1 MEATVSMEFYIM
13 NIYLGDWRFLF
24 LWEDLKFDTAFQNSS
39 PEGQKNLKYLK
50 LKKILINKHIFQ
62 INKIFYN

>member
-1 MEATVSMEFYIM
+1 M
-13 NIYLGDWRFLF
+13 GRFEIWDAL
-24 LWEDLKFDTAFQNSS
+24 LHRASARVTIDTAFQNSS